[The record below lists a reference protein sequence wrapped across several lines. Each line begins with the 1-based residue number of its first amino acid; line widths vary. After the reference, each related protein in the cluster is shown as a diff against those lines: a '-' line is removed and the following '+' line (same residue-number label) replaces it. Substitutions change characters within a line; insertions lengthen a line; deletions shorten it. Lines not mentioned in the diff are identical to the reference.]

1 MNFKEYQ
8 QKAVSTAIYPRKHKI
23 IYPALGLGDEA
34 GEVLGKIKKWLRGDD
49 GKEALT
55 KERKLAIADEMGDVL
70 WYLAVLSNDLKIP
83 LEEIANNNLKKL
95 KSRKDRGVIR
105 GSGDKR

>member
-49 GKEALT
+49 DKEKLSQ
-55 KERKLAIADEMGDVL
+55 ERKEAIADEMGDVL
-70 WYLAVLSNDLKIP
+70 WYLAALSRDLNVSLDDVAK
-83 LEEIANNNLKKL
+83 NNLKKL
-95 KSRKDRGVIR
+95 IIC
-105 GSGDKR
+105 

>member
-1 MNFKEYQ
+1 
-8 QKAVSTAIYPRKHKI
+8 
-23 IYPALGLGDEA
+23 
-34 GEVLGKIKKWLRGDD
+34 
-49 GKEALT
+49 
-55 KERKLAIADEMGDVL
+55 MGDVL

-95 KSRKDRGVIR
+95 KSRKDRGMIR